1 MCWNQIKFSR
11 VNHLPKRRERMKKI
25 VLLLMSLAVAT
36 TCYGK
41 EKVIVFHAGSLSVPF
56 AEIEEAF
63 EKAHPQ
69 YDVQREASGSRAA
82 ARKITDINKPA
93 DVMASADYKVI
104 DNLMIPNH
112 AKFNAQFATN
122 EMAIAFTEK
131 SKYADEI
138 TADNWPKIFLMEGVK
153 VGHSDPNLDP
163 CGYRSMLVTK
173 LAEDYYKVPGL
184 FDKLFGYGES
194 YQNGEENSA
203 KVIVRPKETDLLG
216 LIEAG
221 MYDYLYIYKS
231 VAEQHNLKY
240 LTLPEEVSLKSAKF
254 TDQYK
259 KAEFQINGKKPGE
272 WITKKGAPM
281 VYGITV
287 AENSICPANKE
298 GAVLFVNFVLSEQ
311 GQAIMEK
318 NGQGV
323 IAPAVITGDPS
334 IIH

>member
-1 MCWNQIKFSR
+1 
-11 VNHLPKRRERMKKI
+11 MKKI
-25 VLLLMSLAVAT
+25 VFILAILALAT
-36 TCYGK
+36 TSFAK
-41 EKVIVFHAGSLSVPF
+41 EKIIIFHAGSLSVPF
-56 AEIEEAF
+56 AEIEKVF
-63 EKAHPQ
+63 EEKYPQ
-69 YDVQREASGSRAA
+69 YDVQREAAGSRAC
-82 ARKITDINKPA
+82 ARKITDIKKPA

-104 DNLMIPNH
+104 DNLMIPND

-131 SKYADEI
+131 SKYADQI
-138 TADNWPKIFLMEGVK
+138 TAENWPEIFLKEGVK
-153 VGHSDPNLDP
+153 VGHSNPNMDP

-173 LAEDYYKVPGL
+173 LAESYYKMPGL
-184 FDKLFGYGES
+184 FDELFGYGDS
-194 YQNGEENSA
+194 YENGEENKA

-231 VAEQHNLKY
+231 VAEQHQLKY

-254 TDQYK
+254 ANQYK
-259 KAEFQINGKKPGE
+259 NATFQINGKKPGE
-272 WITKKGAPM
+272 WITKKGGPM

-287 AENSICPANKE
+287 AENAISPANKE
-298 GAVLFVNFVLSEQ
+298 GAVLFVKFVLSTQ
-311 GQAIMEK
+311 GQDIMAK

-334 IIH
+334 ILK